1 MSSYP
6 NSLRHIL
13 LPIVVCMM
21 VLYEF
26 NSGYFLL
33 NSSPPP
39 AIKAI
44 RSMTNGKVAS
54 FSSEELQEPSY
65 PNTPERPHRELPQ
78 NVWPSSRREVQ
89 MPRPIQRSEPQVP
102 DFWLE
107 AALETDRVDVL
118 VYASSDTE
126 REEAILSWS
135 VAINHLSTLR
145 HLSTR
150 SNDIWTPATTRSDS
164 AGQVTVSVEGLA
176 DPAHHLRAT
185 GRRLHLATL
194 VFEDVGSSSDEQ
206 LQRLS
211 GAVHTV
217 AHPPASPSA
226 DSKKPVPLQRL
237 APMRFINHEVRVKKL
252 WEQPHGLPGIISPP
266 MPSASL
272 LTVGTHD
279 PDATASVA
287 GTAEAGGQR
296 RSSSSSS
303 PHGAKPVSTAR
314 SHQHHAASSR
324 PRQRAA
330 AELGER
336 PPRTRTPPAS
346 LHQARRGPAAPNTT
360 TPQGT
365 WRSHAGQVALEQ
377 HHAGELSLAR
387 VGVASV
393 SAAGLMFFAGGEGPL
408 GKLVS
413 TVDIYNPKEQRWSVA
428 KLSAARK
435 HVAAV
440 GTEGGRALFG
450 GGKGLRGASAV
461 VDVYDHQ
468 SRQWTHTRLSE
479 PRQWLAGAAMGEV
492 VYFAGGTLPT
502 SARWTDRVD
511 CYDAERN
518 EWLKPLRLSVPRTK
532 MGVVAVSHYVLFAG
546 ARVTV
551 RSSQLHGGFGR
562 GGKYRATVDIL
573 DTRTQRMASAMLSEA
588 RQYPAAAA
596 TGTKAFIAGGFWC
609 DVGDC
614 NGGFDRSNAVDIF
627 DAATASWDTMKLT
640 QARSNLAGIGLGGPA
655 VLFAGGTA
663 RSRPSEFFQNPK
675 CFQNCLAKDPARHG
689 RAAENSDKNKILYP
703 TVKRLLKYSNRPV
716 GVRSYSVDVYIEA
729 CDKWVVAELSVSRAC
744 MEGTAMLEEGGTY
757 LVAVGGGELRTKWNL
772 PFNMGGHDYY
782 SSRVDMLRVDTKM
795 CTVTNLNTGR
805 EYGVKP

>member
-1 MSSYP
+1 
-6 NSLRHIL
+6 
-13 LPIVVCMM
+13 M

-54 FSSEELQEPSY
+54 FSS
-65 PNTPERPHRELPQ
+65 
-78 NVWPSSRREVQ
+78 
-89 MPRPIQRSEPQVP
+89 
-102 DFWLE
+102 
-107 AALETDRVDVL
+107 
-118 VYASSDTE
+118 
-126 REEAILSWS
+126 
-135 VAINHLSTLR
+135 
-145 HLSTR
+145 
-150 SNDIWTPATTRSDS
+150 
-164 AGQVTVSVEGLA
+164 
-176 DPAHHLRAT
+176 
-185 GRRLHLATL
+185 
-194 VFEDVGSSSDEQ
+194 EDVGSSSDEQ

-303 PHGAKPVSTAR
+303 PHGAKPV
-314 SHQHHAASSR
+314 
-324 PRQRAA
+324 
-330 AELGER
+330 
-336 PPRTRTPPAS
+336 
-346 LHQARRGPAAPNTT
+346 
-360 TPQGT
+360 
-365 WRSHAGQVALEQ
+365 ALEQ

-413 TVDIYNPKEQRWSVA
+413 TVDIYNPKA
-428 KLSAARK
+428 
-435 HVAAV
+435 
-440 GTEGGRALFG
+440 
-450 GGKGLRGASAV
+450 
-461 VDVYDHQ
+461 
-468 SRQWTHTRLSE
+468 
-479 PRQWLAGAAMGEV
+479 
-492 VYFAGGTLPT
+492 

-532 MGVVAVSHYVLFAG
+532 MGVVAVSHYVLFA
-546 ARVTV
+546 
-551 RSSQLHGGFGR
+551 
-562 GGKYRATVDIL
+562 
-573 DTRTQRMASAMLSEA
+573 
-588 RQYPAAAA
+588 
-596 TGTKAFIAGGFWC
+596 GTKAFIAGGFWC